1 MIARV
6 LAFSVRRRWYVLL
19 FTIAAAMA
27 GAWALTALPIDAVPD
42 VTNVQVQVNAFAP
55 ALSPLEVEKQVTFPI
70 EVALAG
76 TPGLE
81 KTWSFSRNGFAQ
93 VTAVFTDRT
102 DIYFAR
108 QQVTE
113 RLNEAKNALPPG
125 VDLKMGPVSTGLGEV
140 YWWSVDY
147 EPPPYP
153 PPPPSL
159 TLPRERGREGWGKGE
174 GKEGAVPVRDREP
187 GWQSDGSYLTPEGER
202 LGDELSRLVYLRTI
216 QDWIVRPQLKTV
228 RGVAGA
234 DAIGG
239 YVKQYRV
246 EPDPAKLVGYG
257 LSISQIVSA
266 IEANNAS
273 RGANYIERFGEGYV
287 VRTSGRVESLAEIR
301 DIVVT
306 TRGDTP
312 VYVKDV
318 ADVTVGRD
326 LRSGTASMNGRE
338 TVLGTVLMLV
348 GGNSRTVAADVD
360 AKIKQINRTLPPGI
374 RVRTVLNRTAL
385 VDATVRTVATNLM
398 EGAGLVVLVLLLLL
412 GNVRAAVITAL
423 VIPITMLVTALG
435 MLQLR
440 LSANLMSL
448 GALDFGLI
456 VDGAVII
463 AENSLRH
470 LAGRQRELG
479 RALREH
485 EHFDTITAAATE
497 VIGPTVYGQFIIGL
511 VYVPLLTFT
520 GVEGK
525 TFQPMALT
533 VIIALLTA
541 FVLSLTFMPAM
552 IAIFVTG
559 KVSERDNRFVRGLKA
574 LYRPVL
580 LAVIRRSTPAIAA
593 GILLIAGAALLF
605 GRLGQEFIP
614 KLDEKNIVMEVK
626 RIPSTSLSQ
635 SLAMQ
640 FINEKMI
647 GKFPQVAFV
656 FSRGG
661 TPDLAADP
669 MPPSA
674 TDTYIILKPR
684 EEWPDPQLPKN
695 DLIGQIGAQAAMIP
709 GNKVGF
715 SQPIQMRFNE
725 LIAGVREDLAV
736 SVFGDEFE
744 PMRRAANQ
752 IAAVLEGIRGTS
764 EVKVEDVTGMPVLE
778 IRIDKAEIARHGLS
792 LAGVQD
798 VIGIAVGGR
807 PAGLVFE
814 GDRRFQIVVRL
825 SDVERND
832 IEVLKNLPVPL
843 PGSLPH
849 AAEGVAATLPLR
861 VLADFNLSEGP
872 NQVSRENGKR
882 RVVVTA
888 DVRGRDIGS
897 AVAEAQAKIARRVT
911 LPPGYYLTWGG
922 QFENFTAA
930 RQRLLVVVPI
940 CFGLIFLLL
949 LAALGS
955 WRDALL
961 VFSAVPLALTGGVAA
976 LWLRDMAFSI
986 SSAVGFIALSGVA
999 VLNGLVMLTF
1009 IRQLVDEGVPRHEA
1023 IFRGAL
1029 TRLRPVVMTALV
1041 ASLGFVPMAIA
1052 TGTGAEVQK
1061 PLATVV
1067 IGGLISAT
1075 LLTLLVLPAL
1085 YAHFSGGDEKKITY
1099 PKPARMV
1106 TK

>member
-1 MIARV
+1 MIEWV
-6 LAFSVRRRWYVLL
+6 LAFSVRRRWYILL
-19 FTIAAAMA
+19 FTIAAAMS
-27 GAWALTALPIDAVPD
+27 GAWALTVLPIDAVPD
-42 VTNVQVQVNAFAP
+42 ITNVQVQVNAFAP
-55 ALSPLEVEKQVTFPI
+55 ALSPLEIEKQVTFPI

-93 VTAVFTDRT
+93 VTAVFSDRT

-113 RLNEAKNALPPG
+113 RLNDAKPALPPG
-125 VDLKMGPVSTGLGEV
+125 VDIKMGPISTGLGEV
-140 YWWSVDY
+140 YWWSVEY
-147 EPPPYP
+147 
-153 PPPPSL
+153 
-159 TLPRERGREGWGKGE
+159 LPAGE
-174 GKEGAVPVRDREP
+174 DVRDGAP
-187 GWQSDGSYLTPEGER
+187 GWQSDDSYMTPEGER
-202 LGDELSRLVYLRTI
+202 LTDELSRLVYLRTV
-216 QDWIVRPQLKTV
+216 QDWIIRPQMKTV

-246 EPDPAKLVGYG
+246 EPDPTKLAGYG
-257 LSISQIVSA
+257 LSVAQIASA
-266 IEANNAS
+266 IDANNTS
-273 RGANYIERFGEGYV
+273 RGANYIERFGEGIV
-287 VRTSGRVESLAEIR
+287 VRATGRVGKLAEIG
-301 DIVVT
+301 DIVVAAH
-306 TRGDTP
+306 RDIP
-312 VYVKDV
+312 VRVRDV
-318 ADVTVGRD
+318 ADISIGRD
-326 LRSGTASMNGRE
+326 LRTGSASMNGRE

-348 GGNSRTVAADVD
+348 GGNSRTVAAAAD
-360 AKIKQINRTLPPGI
+360 AKLEEINRVLPPGI
-374 RVRTVLNRTAL
+374 RARAVLNRTQL
-385 VDATVRTVATNLM
+385 VDATIRTVATNLL
-398 EGAGLVVLVLLLLL
+398 EGASLVVLVLLLLL
-412 GNVRAAVITAL
+412 GNARAAIITAL
-423 VIPITMLVTALG
+423 IIPVTMLITTMG
-435 MLQLR
+435 MLQLK

-470 LAGRQRELG
+470 LAERQHRLG
-479 RALREH
+479 RALLQH
-485 EHFDTITAAATE
+485 ERLDTVTESASE
-497 VIGPTVYGQFIIGL
+497 VIRPTVYGQCIIAL
-511 VYVPLLTFT
+511 VYVPLLTFS

-533 VIIALLTA
+533 VIIALATA

-552 IAIFVTG
+552 IAIVLTG
-559 KVSERDNRFVRGLKA
+559 KVNESENGFVRGLKA
-574 LYRPVL
+574 LYRPAL
-580 LAVIRRSTPAIAA
+580 AAVIRRPLPPIVT
-593 GILLIAGAALLF
+593 GIVLFAGAALMF
-605 GRLGQEFIP
+605 TGLGQEFLP
-614 KLDEKNIVMEVK
+614 TLDEQNIVMEVK
-626 RIPSTSLSQ
+626 RIPSTSLAQSQ
-635 SLAMQ
+635 TMQ
-640 FINEKMI
+640 FINENAIKR
-647 GKFPQVAFV
+647 FPQVAFV
-656 FSRGG
+656 YSRSG

-674 TDTYIILKPR
+674 TDTYVILKPR

-695 DLIGQIGAQAAMIP
+695 DLIREISDQAGKLP
-709 GNKVGF
+709 GNKVSF

-725 LIAGVREDLAV
+725 LIAGVRQDLAV
-736 SVFGDEFE
+736 SVFGEEFE
-744 PMRRAANQ
+744 PMLRVANQ
-752 IAAVLEGIRGTS
+752 IAAVLEGTRGIV

-778 IRIDKAEIARHGLS
+778 IGIEKAEISRHGLS
-792 LAGVQD
+792 LDAVQD

-825 SDVERND
+825 SDDLRNN
-832 IEVLKNLPVPL
+832 IEVLKNLPIPL
-843 PGSLPH
+843 PPSIPGEH
-849 AAEGVAATLPLR
+849 GVTIPLR

-897 AVAEAQAKIARRVT
+897 AVAEAQAKIAQKVT
-911 LPPGYYLTWGG
+911 LPPGYWLTWGG

-930 RQRLLVVVPI
+930 RQRLIIVVPV
-940 CFGLIFLLL
+940 CFALIFLLL
-949 LAALGS
+949 LGALGS

-961 VFSAVPLALTGGVAA
+961 VFSAVPLALTGGVMA

-999 VLNGLVMLTF
+999 VLNGLVMITF
-1009 IRQLVDEGVPRHEA
+1009 IRQLVDEGVQPREA
-1023 IFRGAL
+1023 IYRGAL

-1041 ASLGFVPMAIA
+1041 ASLGFVPMALA

-1085 YAHFSGGDEKKITY
+1085 YARFSGIAIGDEKK
-1099 PKPARMV
+1099 PRLVNPPRLPPGESDAGGPARRTAPRPTIV
-1106 TK
+1106 NLDAPR

>member
-1 MIARV
+1 MIERI

-19 FTIAAAMA
+19 FTIAAAVS
-27 GAWALTALPIDAVPD
+27 GAWALTVLPIDAVPD
-42 VTNVQVQVNAFAP
+42 ITNVQVQVNAFAP

-93 VTAVFTDRT
+93 VTAVFSDRT

-113 RLNEAKNALPPG
+113 RLNDAKPALPPG
-125 VDLKMGPVSTGLGEV
+125 VDIKMGPISTGLGEV
-140 YWWSVDY
+140 YWWTVEY
-147 EPPPYP
+147 APP
-153 PPPPSL
+153 
-159 TLPRERGREGWGKGE
+159 GE
-174 GKEGAVPVRDREP
+174 DVHDGAP

-202 LGDELSRLVYLRTI
+202 LADELSRLVYLRTV
-216 QDWIVRPQLKTV
+216 QDWIIRPQLKTV

-239 YVKQYRV
+239 YIKQYRV
-246 EPDPAKLVGYG
+246 EPDAAKLVGYG
-257 LSISQIVSA
+257 LSVGQLVSA

-287 VRTSGRVESLAEIR
+287 VRTSGRVETLAEIG
-301 DIVVT
+301 DIVVAA
-306 TRGDTP
+306 RGDIP
-312 VYVKDV
+312 IHVKDV
-318 ADVTVGRD
+318 AEVTIGRD
-326 LRSGTASMNGRE
+326 LRLGSASMNGHE
-338 TVLGTVLMLV
+338 AVLGTVLMLV
-348 GGNSRTVAADVD
+348 GGNSRTVAAAVD
-360 AKIKQINRTLPPGI
+360 AKINEINRTLPPSI
-374 RVRTVLNRTAL
+374 RVRTVLNRTQL
-385 VDATVRTVATNLM
+385 VDATVQTVATNLL
-398 EGAGLVVLVLLLLL
+398 EGAFLVILVLLLLL
-412 GNVRAAVITAL
+412 GNFRAALVTAL
-423 VIPITMLVTALG
+423 VIPVTMLITAMG
-435 MLQLR
+435 MLQVK

-470 LAGRQRELG
+470 LAERQRQLG
-479 RALREH
+479 RALRQH
-485 EHFDTITAAATE
+485 ERLDTVTESASE

-511 VYVPLLTFT
+511 VYVPLLTFS

-533 VIIALLTA
+533 VLIALMTA

-552 IAIFVTG
+552 IAILVTG
-559 KVSERDNRFVRGLKA
+559 KVNERDNGFVRGLKA

-580 LAVIRRSTPAIAA
+580 SAVIRRPMPAIAA
-593 GILLIAGAALLF
+593 GVLSFACAVLLF
-605 GRLGQEFIP
+605 SHLGQEFIP

-635 SLAMQ
+635 SQAMQ
-640 FINEKMI
+640 FINENMI
-647 GKFPQVAFV
+647 RKFPQVAFV

-684 EEWPDPQLPKN
+684 QEWPDPDLPKN
-695 DLIGQIGAQAAMIP
+695 DLIRDIAEQAAKIP

-744 PMRRAANQ
+744 PMLRAANQ
-752 IAAVLEGIRGTS
+752 IAAVLEGVRGTT
-764 EVKVEDVTGMPVLE
+764 EVKVEDVTGMPILE
-778 IRIDKAEIARHGLS
+778 IRIDKAEIARHGLTPFRGPGCRS
-792 LAGVQD
+792 ASQSAVGRPGWCSKATAASRSWCGCPTSSATTSRSSRTCRFRCRGPRRMAAKARRCHAPAARARRFQSFRGTEPGQPRERQAARRRYGRRARPRHRLGGRGSAGKDRPKGDVAARLLADLGRAVRELHGGAATPHHRGAGLFCADIPAVAGSVGVVAGRAAGVQRR
-798 VIGIAVGGR
+798 A
-807 PAGLVFE
+807 AG
-814 GDRRFQIVVRL
+814 
-825 SDVERND
+825 
-832 IEVLKNLPVPL
+832 
-843 PGSLPH
+843 PH
-849 AAEGVAATLPLR
+849 RGCCGVVAAR
-861 VLADFNLSEGP
+861 HG
-872 NQVSRENGKR
+872 
-882 RVVVTA
+882 
-888 DVRGRDIGS
+888 
-897 AVAEAQAKIARRVT
+897 
-911 LPPGYYLTWGG
+911 
-922 QFENFTAA
+922 
-930 RQRLLVVVPI
+930 
-940 CFGLIFLLL
+940 
-949 LAALGS
+949 
-955 WRDALL
+955 
-961 VFSAVPLALTGGVAA
+961 
-976 LWLRDMAFSI
+976 FSI

-999 VLNGLVMLTF
+999 VLNGLVMITF
-1009 IRQLVDEGVPRHEA
+1009 IKQLVDEGVPPHEA
-1023 IFRGAL
+1023 IYRGAL

-1085 YAHFSGGDEKKITY
+1085 YARFSGTSNS
-1099 PKPARMV
+1099 R
-1106 TK
+1106 

>member
-1 MIARV
+1 MIQWI

-19 FTIAAAMA
+19 FTIAAAVS
-27 GAWALTALPIDAVPD
+27 GAWALTVLPIDAVPD
-42 VTNVQVQVNAFAP
+42 ITNVQVQVNAFAP

-93 VTAVFTDRT
+93 VTAVFSDRT

-113 RLNEAKNALPPG
+113 RLNDAKPALPPG
-125 VDLKMGPVSTGLGEV
+125 VDIKMGPISTGLGEV
-140 YWWSVDY
+140 YWWSVGY
-147 EPPPYP
+147 APA
-153 PPPPSL
+153 
-159 TLPRERGREGWGKGE
+159 GE
-174 GKEGAVPVRDREP
+174 DVHDGAP

-202 LGDELSRLVYLRTI
+202 LADEVSRLVYLRTV
-216 QDWIVRPQLKTV
+216 QDWIIRPQLKTV

-239 YVKQYRV
+239 YIKQYRV
-246 EPDPAKLVGYG
+246 EPDAAKLVGYG
-257 LSISQIVSA
+257 LSVGQLVSA

-287 VRTSGRVESLAEIR
+287 VRTSGRVETLAEIG
-301 DIVVT
+301 DIVVAA
-306 TRGDTP
+306 RGDIP
-312 VYVKDV
+312 IHVKDV
-318 ADVTVGRD
+318 AEVTIGRD
-326 LRSGTASMNGRE
+326 LRLGSASMNGRE
-338 TVLGTVLMLV
+338 AVLGTVLMLV
-348 GGNSRTVAADVD
+348 GGNSRTVAAAVD
-360 AKIKQINRTLPPGI
+360 AKIDEINHTLPPSI
-374 RVRTVLNRTAL
+374 RVQTVLNRTQL
-385 VDATVRTVATNLM
+385 VDATVRTVATNLL
-398 EGAGLVVLVLLLLL
+398 EGASLVVVVLLLLL
-412 GNVRAAVITAL
+412 GNFRAALVTAL
-423 VIPITMLVTALG
+423 VIPVTMLITAMG
-435 MLQLR
+435 MLQVK

-470 LAGRQRELG
+470 LAERQRQLG

-485 EHFDTITAAATE
+485 ERLDTVTESASE

-511 VYVPLLTFT
+511 VYVPLLTFS

-533 VIIALLTA
+533 VLIALMTA

-552 IAIFVTG
+552 LAILVTG
-559 KVSERDNRFVRGLKA
+559 KVNERDNGFVRGLKA

-580 LAVIRRSTPAIAA
+580 SAVIRRPMPAIAA
-593 GILLIAGAALLF
+593 GVASFACAALLF
-605 GRLGQEFIP
+605 PHLGQEFIP

-635 SLAMQ
+635 SQAMQ
-640 FINEKMI
+640 FINERMI
-647 GKFPQVAFV
+647 ARFPQVAFV
-656 FSRGG
+656 FSRSG

-684 EEWPDPQLPKN
+684 PEWPDPDLPK
-695 DLIGQIGAQAAMIP
+695 
-709 GNKVGF
+709 
-715 SQPIQMRFNE
+715 NE

-744 PMRRAANQ
+744 PMLRAANQ
-752 IAAVLEGIRGTS
+752 IAAVLEGVRGTT
-764 EVKVEDVTGMPVLE
+764 EVKVEDVTGMPILE
-778 IRIDKAEIARHGLS
+778 IRIDKAEIARHGLTLS
-792 LAGVQD
+792 AVQD
-798 VIGIAVGGR
+798 VVGIAVGGR
-807 PAGLVFE
+807 AAGLVFE

-825 SDVERND
+825 SDVERNN
-832 IEVLKNLPVPL
+832 IEILKNLPVPL
-843 PGSLPH
+843 PGALAH
-849 AAEGVAATLPLR
+849 AGDGAAAATLPLR

-897 AVAEAQAKIARRVT
+897 AVGEAQAKIAQRVT
-911 LPPGYYLTWGG
+911 LPPGYWLTWGG

-930 RQRLLVVVPI
+930 RQRLVIVVPV
-940 CFGLIFLLL
+940 CFALIFLLL
-949 LAALGS
+949 LGALGS

-976 LWLRDMAFSI
+976 LWLRDMTFSI

-999 VLNGLVMLTF
+999 VLNGLVMITF
-1009 IRQLVDEGVPRHEA
+1009 IKQLVDEGMAPHDAVYH
-1023 IFRGAL
+1023 GAL

-1075 LLTLLVLPAL
+1075 LLTLVVLPAL
-1085 YAHFSGGDEKKITY
+1085 YARFSGTATKSEN
-1099 PKPARMV
+1099 KPRLVMASRLPSGESMKSTLRARPCRV
-1106 TK
+1106 HRDGRDKPGHDDSI

>member
-1 MIARV
+1 MIEWI

-19 FTIAAAMA
+19 FTIAAAVS
-27 GAWALTALPIDAVPD
+27 GAWALTVLPIDAVPD
-42 VTNVQVQVNAFAP
+42 ITNVQVQVNAFAP

-93 VTAVFTDRT
+93 VTAVFGDRT

-113 RLNEAKNALPPG
+113 RLNDAKPALPPG
-125 VDLKMGPVSTGLGEV
+125 VDIKMGPISTGLGEV
-140 YWWSVDY
+140 YWWSVEY
-147 EPPPYP
+147 APA
-153 PPPPSL
+153 
-159 TLPRERGREGWGKGE
+159 GE
-174 GKEGAVPVRDREP
+174 DVHDGAP

-202 LGDELSRLVYLRTI
+202 LADEVSRLVYLRTV
-216 QDWIVRPQLKTV
+216 QDWIIRPQLKTV

-239 YVKQYRV
+239 YIKQYRV
-246 EPDPAKLVGYG
+246 EPDAAKLVGYG
-257 LSISQIVSA
+257 LSVGQLVSA

-287 VRTSGRVESLAEIR
+287 VRTSGRVETLAEIG
-301 DIVVT
+301 DIVVAA
-306 TRGDTP
+306 RGDIP
-312 VYVKDV
+312 IHVKDV
-318 ADVTVGRD
+318 AEVTIGRD
-326 LRSGTASMNGRE
+326 LRLGSASMNGRE
-338 TVLGTVLMLV
+338 AVLGTVLMLV
-348 GGNSRTVAADVD
+348 GGNSRTVAAAVD
-360 AKIKQINRTLPPGI
+360 AKIDEINRTLPPSI
-374 RVRTVLNRTAL
+374 RVRTVLNRTQL
-385 VDATVRTVATNLM
+385 VDATVRTVATNLL
-398 EGAGLVVLVLLLLL
+398 EGASLVVVVLLLLL
-412 GNVRAAVITAL
+412 GNFRAALVTAL
-423 VIPITMLVTALG
+423 VIPVTMLITAMG
-435 MLQLR
+435 MLQVK

-470 LAGRQRELG
+470 LAERQRQLG
-479 RALREH
+479 RALRQH
-485 EHFDTITAAATE
+485 ERLDTVTESANE

-511 VYVPLLTFT
+511 VYVPLLTFS

-533 VIIALLTA
+533 VLIALMTA

-552 IAIFVTG
+552 IAILVTG
-559 KVSERDNRFVRGLKA
+559 KVNERDNGFVRGLKV

-580 LAVIRRSTPAIAA
+580 AAVIRRPMPAIAA
-593 GILLIAGAALLF
+593 GVLSFACAALLF
-605 GRLGQEFIP
+605 THLGQEFIP

-635 SLAMQ
+635 SQAMQ
-640 FINEKMI
+640 FINERMI
-647 GKFPQVAFV
+647 ARFPQVAFV
-656 FSRGG
+656 FSRSG

-684 EEWPDPQLPKN
+684 PEWPDPDLPKN
-695 DLIGQIGAQAAMIP
+695 DLIRDIAEQAAKIP

-744 PMRRAANQ
+744 PMLRAANQ
-752 IAAVLEGIRGTS
+752 IAAVLEGVRGTT
-764 EVKVEDVTGMPVLE
+764 EVKVEDVTGMPILE
-778 IRIDKAEIARHGLS
+778 IKIDKAEIARHGLTLS
-792 LAGVQD
+792 AVQD
-798 VIGIAVGGR
+798 VVGIAVGGR
-807 PAGLVFE
+807 AAGLVFE

-825 SDVERND
+825 SDVERNN

-843 PGSLPH
+843 PGALAH
-849 AAEGVAATLPLR
+849 AGEGAAAATLPLR

-897 AVAEAQAKIARRVT
+897 AVGEAQGKIAQRVT
-911 LPPGYYLTWGG
+911 LPPGYWLTWGG

-930 RQRLLVVVPI
+930 RQRLIVVVPV
-940 CFGLIFLLL
+940 CFALIFLLL
-949 LAALGS
+949 LGALGS

-976 LWLRDMAFSI
+976 LWLRDMTFSI

-999 VLNGLVMLTF
+999 VLNGLVMITF
-1009 IRQLVDEGVPRHEA
+1009 IKQLVDEGMAPHEA
-1023 IFRGAL
+1023 VYHGAL

-1075 LLTLLVLPAL
+1075 LLTLVVLPAL
-1085 YAHFSGGDEKKITY
+1085 YARFSGAGTKSEKKPRLVNPSRSPPGESMKSTHQSDVI
-1099 PKPARMV
+1099 AGA
-1106 TK
+1106 